1 MERRKE
7 KTVDIGRQKNLNKK
21 PSTFKVS
28 NILNN
33 INVLMTP
40 VILSFS
46 IITEL
51 TRKLREEEYLKNGLF
66 YSFK

>member
-51 TRKLREEEYLKNGLF
+51 TRKLKEEEYLKNGLF